1 MRPLHV
7 SACLSFCPFNPWLW
21 CICPSIQSVW
31 SVLPVCL
38 VCLSLQFVCPSVRSS
53 SLFGRPHGPSFQ
65 FISPFVRL
73 SVRPVRSSSSS
84 VCRSIQFVRLS
95 LFSVRRYMYIQSG
108 WSVWSV
114 PFVWF
119 VRLFV
124 CPSVRPSIGD
134 IYFTKWR
141 NEFGTHTDELFT
153 KYYFVRLTWNEK
165 LTEIFAYF
173 LQEVSNHLL

>member
-1 MRPLHV
+1 MTLVHLSVHPIRLIRPSGLFGLSV
-7 SACLSFCPFNPWLW
+7 PPVRLSFLPF
-21 CICPSIQSVW
+21 IQSVW
-31 SVLPVCL
+31 PSTRSFFPVH
-38 VCLSLQFVCPSVRSS
+38 QSVR
-53 SLFGRPHGPSFQ
+53 Q
-65 FISPFVRL
+65 V
-73 SVRPVRSSSSS
+73 VRPS
-84 VCRSIQFVRLS
+84 VCRPIQFVRLS